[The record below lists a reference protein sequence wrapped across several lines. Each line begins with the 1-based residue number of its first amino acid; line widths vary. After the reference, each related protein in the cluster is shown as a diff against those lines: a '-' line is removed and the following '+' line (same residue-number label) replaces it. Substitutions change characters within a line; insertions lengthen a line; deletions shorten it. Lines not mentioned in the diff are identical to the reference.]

1 MAEADAMCMCTGTQ
15 VRVLKQRIW
24 VEGESYEPQEIYGI
38 DQVITVALWN
48 PSHRSRVNSGS
59 RFNRGFD
66 RRAPIECRQKAA
78 WWASVWVIW
87 AVAWFGIDP
96 FETANSA
103 VR

>member
-1 MAEADAMCMCTGTQ
+1 MKSSPNEARVAPWYTSPCELRQ
-15 VRVLKQRIW
+15 SSQWRVRQ
-24 VEGESYEPQEIYGI
+24 G
-38 DQVITVALWN
+38 
-48 PSHRSRVNSGS
+48 
-59 RFNRGFD
+59 
-66 RRAPIECRQKAA
+66 APIECRQKAA